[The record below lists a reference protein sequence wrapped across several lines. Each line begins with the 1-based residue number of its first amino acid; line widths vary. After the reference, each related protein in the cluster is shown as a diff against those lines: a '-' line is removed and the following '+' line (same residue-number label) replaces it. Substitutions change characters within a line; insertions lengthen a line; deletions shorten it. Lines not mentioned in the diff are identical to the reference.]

1 MNPIKTLPIK
11 LFFIACAVLCNI
23 FVSFSK
29 ENMVEN
35 KAPIEK
41 GQRPS
46 TSDSKEGRFE
56 NEALLGS
63 GQRLPAPVSEEN
75 MFEKEDDQE
84 DTVKVYYLDE
94 VVVTSSVKE
103 TNELK
108 NMPTAVSV
116 VSPRQIH
123 DLQIESLP
131 GLSAYIPNFFIPV
144 YGSKVSTPI
153 YIRGIGSRLG
163 AEPVSLYVDN
173 VPSFNPSAFDFEFQD
188 IQRIE
193 VLRGAQGTLY
203 GRNAIGGIVNL
214 YTLSPLTFQ
223 GTNLMVSGGNYGQ
236 FNAKGS
242 VYGKLSDHFGI
253 SVGAYYK
260 RDDGYFMN
268 SYTGKKVDASENA
281 GGRVKLEW
289 EVTPSFKAL
298 LFGNYDYVSG
308 GAFPYMHKDSTA
320 SNFNEPSSYDRH
332 LFTNGLSLEYTGRG
346 YSIHSTTGFQYLK
359 DDMKMDQDY
368 SPKSVFSIRQMQEE
382 HSLSQ
387 EITVKSD
394 NDRRYRWVVGAFGF
408 YDRRVIDTPVS
419 IKEDGMVAMQGHL
432 DVVNNNPAIPVA
444 IAYAST
450 QIDLPGVYTKP
461 SRGAALFHQS
471 TLQDIFGWEGVS
483 ATAGLRF
490 DYEHTGIEF
499 FTESVNGDINIMP
512 KSAPPA
518 MPPIFVEADT
528 TLQGNYSKDYW
539 EILPRFALKYQFSPR
554 GMAYL
559 SASKGYKAGGY
570 NEQAFSRILQDALTQ
585 SIMSKL
591 MPGGT
596 GAPDG
601 TGTTEEGSLGEQLS
615 YVPETSWTYEL
626 GGRYEMLNRKLSF
639 TYALYYSH
647 VNDIQITILEDQGT
661 AGREVKNAG
670 ESESKGFEFSL
681 KYAPSPKLSL
691 YADYGF
697 ADARFVDYVAAEDVD
712 YSGNYIPFAPRHT
725 LSLGASYVHTF
736 ARGSL
741 IDRLVGN
748 IQYAGVGKIYWTE
761 SNEDYNGEELY
772 QPFYGVVNASVS
784 AERAAFALEF
794 WGKNLFDADYHSFYF
809 EASDMTTGAVNPFVQ
824 HGYPARLG
832 ATLRYTLNR

>member
-1 MNPIKTLPIK
+1 M
-11 LFFIACAVLCNI
+11 
-23 FVSFSK
+23 
-29 ENMVEN
+29 
-35 KAPIEK
+35 
-41 GQRPS
+41 
-46 TSDSKEGRFE
+46 
-56 NEALLGS
+56 
-63 GQRLPAPVSEEN
+63 
-75 MFEKEDDQE
+75 
-84 DTVKVYYLDE
+84 
-94 VVVTSSVKE
+94 
-103 TNELK
+103 
-108 NMPTAVSV
+108 
-116 VSPRQIH
+116 
-123 DLQIESLP
+123 
-131 GLSAYIPNFFIPV
+131 
-144 YGSKVSTPI
+144 
-153 YIRGIGSRLG
+153 
-163 AEPVSLYVDN
+163 SLYVDN
-173 VPSFNPSAFDFEFQD
+173 VPSFNSSAFDFAFQD

-242 VYGKLSDHFGI
+242 VYGKLADHFGI

-289 EVTPSFKAL
+289 EVTPAFKAL

-332 LFTNGLSLEYTGRG
+332 LFTNGLSLEYTGMG

-368 SPKSVFSIRQMQEE
+368 SPKSVFSLRQMQEE

-408 YDRRVIDTPVS
+408 YDRREIDGAVTL
-419 IKEDGMVAMQGHL
+419 KEDMVAVLQRPL
-432 DVVNNNPAIPVA
+432 DMLMEGLGAPLRLV
-444 IAYAST
+444 YASER
-450 QIDLPGVYTKP
+450 IDLPGIYTKP

-471 TLQDIFGWEGVS
+471 TLNNLFGVDGLS
-483 ATAGLRF
+483 ATAGIRF
-490 DYEHTGIEF
+490 DYEHTGLDY
-499 FTESVNGDINIMP
+499 FTESDGGDVNMVFQIPGMP
-512 KSAPPA
+512 
-518 MPPIFVEADT
+518 MPPIFVEGDT
-528 TLQGNYSKDYW
+528 LLKGTFSKDFW
-539 EILPRFALKYQFSPR
+539 EILPKFALQYQMSPTSQI
-554 GMAYL
+554 YL
-559 SASKGYKAGGY
+559 SASKGYKTGGY
-570 NEQAFSRILQDALTQ
+570 NEQAFSDVLQGALTE
-585 SIMSKL
+585 SL
-591 MPGGT
+591 MRNVFEMMPPNIDVPEMPSVGGVAT
-596 GAPDG
+596 I
-601 TGTTEEGSLGEQLS
+601 EEQLS
-615 YVPETSWTYEL
+615 YDPETSWTYEL

-647 VNDIQITILEDQGT
+647 VNDIQITILKDQGT

-670 ESESKGFEFSL
+670 ESESKGFELSL
-681 KYAPSPKLSL
+681 KYAPSQKLSL

-784 AERAAFALEF
+784 AERAAFSLEF